1 MERSYVSV
9 ERIQTEYDNYR
20 IPVLV
25 ATEKGALVAAYE
37 CRKWA
42 SDWAEIDL
50 KVIYSEDGGDSF
62 REVLRIRGEGNTVNN
77 PVLIAEGER
86 VHLLYCINY
95 RRVFYR
101 RSTDGGKS
109 FSPAREI
116 TAVFDKYPH
125 TVVATGPVHGV
136 ARGEALLTPAWLALN
151 EKDEKAHHPSF
162 LTTLCSPDGGETWEV
177 GDRIGDGVFLN
188 ASEAS
193 AALTEEGE
201 CLLSIRNETGGVAQN
216 FRGFAKSRDG
226 KSDWREV
233 GFRET
238 MPDVICQGSMIS
250 EDGALYHTNC
260 VGEGRTRLTLKRSRD
275 GFKTYESLLVDPV
288 GGYSDI
294 AITGGVA
301 YILYEQNPHE
311 GGLWLARIPLAEFD
325 KFNNS

>member
-77 PVLIAEGER
+77 PVLIAEGTR
-86 VHLLYCINY
+86 VHLLYCVNY

-101 RSTDGGKS
+101 RSTDGGRS
-109 FSPAREI
+109 FSSPREI
-116 TAVFDKYPH
+116 TAAFDKYPH
-125 TVVATGPVHGV
+125 TVVATGPAHGV
-136 ARGEALLTPAWLALN
+136 ARDGTLLTPAWLALN

-162 LTTLCSPDGGETWEV
+162 LTILFSPDGGETWEV
-177 GDRIGDGVFLN
+177 GDRIGDGVFLD
-188 ASEAS
+188 ASEAV
-193 AALTEEGE
+193 AAVTGAGE
-201 CLLSIRNETGGVAQN
+201 YLLSIRNETGGGAHN
-216 FRGFAKSRDG
+216 FRGFAKSGDG
-226 KSDWREV
+226 KTDWREV
-233 GFRET
+233 GFKT
-238 MPDVICQGSMIS
+238 AMPDVICQGSMIA
-250 EDGALYHTNC
+250 DGGWLYHTNC
-260 VGEGRTRLTLKRSRD
+260 TGEGRTSLTLKRSRD
-275 GFKTYESLLVDPV
+275 EFLTHESLLVDAV
-288 GGYSDI
+288 GGYSDL
-294 AITGGVA
+294 AIMGDWV

-311 GGLWLARIPLAEFD
+311 GGLWLARIPLTEFD
-325 KFNNS
+325 QA